1 MKTWKEQ
8 FPELFAPAFW
18 HWGDLDAQFTLE
30 QPPDELISNVHVVA
44 RAEGGIVV
52 CRNDL
57 GWRFLPGGTREPDEA
72 IEETARRELLEEAGA
87 RLTGPLTW
95 LGGHRADHR
104 RPAPYRPHLPHPVSY
119 WVNVVADV
127 VVDRQPTNPPDGEQ
141 VVEVLVLP
149 PEKAIEFLD
158 AMNDNDGLMANLVRL
173 AMAMELI

>member
-1 MKTWKEQ
+1 MQTWAER

-18 HWGDLDAQFTLE
+18 HWGDLDTQFTLE
-30 QPPDELISNVHVVA
+30 QPPDELISNVHVIA

-57 GWRFLPGGTREPDEA
+57 GWRFLPGGTREPDEP

-104 RPAPYRPHLPHPVSY
+104 RPGPYRPHLPHPVSY
-119 WVNVVADV
+119 WINVVADV
-127 VVDRQPTNPPDGEQ
+127 VVDLAPTNPPDGEQ

-158 AMNDNDGLMANLVRL
+158 EENDNDGLMANLVRL
-173 AMAMELI
+173 AMAMELV